1 MAREPRELD
10 AATKTQIR
18 NLEEKTGKSLDE
30 WLATARGAGVEKH
43 GQIVAHLK
51 SEHGLTHGYA
61 NLVAL
66 LARGYGEESGDGLID
81 AQYAGAK
88 AGLRPI
94 YEKVAAAVKAF
105 GADVEIAP
113 KKTSVSFRRSK
124 QFALAQP
131 STKTRVDL
139 GIQLKGVPPEGRL
152 EPSGPFGTM
161 CSHRVRLESP
171 DDVDEEVVAWLR
183 RAYDAA

>member
-1 MAREPRELD
+1 MARELD
-10 AATKTQIR
+10 DATAAQIR
-18 NLEEKTGKSLDE
+18 NLEEKTGRSFDE
-30 WLATARGAGVEKH
+30 WLKTARGAGLEKH

-66 LARGYGEESGDGLID
+66 FARGYGEDSGDELID

-88 AGLRPI
+88 ADLRPI
-94 YEKVAAAVKAF
+94 YEKVLAAVRGF
-105 GADVEIAP
+105 GSDVEIAP
-113 KKTSVSFRRSK
+113 KKTCVSFRRSK
-124 QFALAQP
+124 QFALVQP

-152 EPSGPFGTM
+152 EPSGPFGSM

-171 DDVDEEVVAWLR
+171 DDVDEAVVAWLR
-183 RAYDAA
+183 QAYEAG

>member
-1 MAREPRELD
+1 MAREVDD
-10 AATKTQIR
+10 ATATMIR
-18 NLEEKTGKSLDE
+18 NLEAKTGKSFDE
-30 WLATARGAGVEKH
+30 WKATARAAGIEKH
-43 GQIVAHLK
+43 AALVNHLK
-51 SEHGLTHGYA
+51 TEHGLTHGYA
-61 NLVAL
+61 NLVAHV
-66 LARGYGEESGDGLID
+66 ARGHGEESGDDLVE
-81 AQYAGAK
+81 AQYSGAK

-94 YEKVAAAVKAF
+94 YEKVVAVVEGF
-105 GADVEIAP
+105 GPDVEIAP

-139 GIQLKGVPPEGRL
+139 GIQLKGVEPEGRL

-171 DDVDEEVVAWLR
+171 DDVDDQVVAWLR

>member
-1 MAREPRELD
+1 MALEMD
-10 AATKTQIR
+10 DATKSMVR
-18 NLEEKTGKSLDE
+18 NLEEKTGKGFDD
-30 WLATARGAGVEKH
+30 WLATARAAGLEKH
-43 GQIVAHLK
+43 GELVKHLK
-51 SEHGLTHGYA
+51 ADHGLTHGYA

-66 LARGYGEESGDGLID
+66 FARGYGEESGADLVA

-88 AGLRPI
+88 AGLRAI
-94 YEKVAAAVKAF
+94 HDEVVATVRSF
-105 GADVEIAP
+105 GDDVEIAP
-113 KKTSVSFRRSK
+113 KKTSVSLRRSK
-124 QFALAQP
+124 QFALLQP

-152 EPSGPFGTM
+152 EPSGPFGSM

-171 DDVDEEVVAWLR
+171 DDVDAEVVAWLR